1 MARCVL
7 TSKDEIILQ
16 AGGGFLINGKH
27 RPNLDNCKL
36 MPGARFELQIAE
48 AEQPKAYKRSSRPSA
63 PRPEPIKMPEPA
75 VPPQPI
81 APPQT
86 AQSVQLPSE
95 LAEVKEL
102 MSIYQSAQGLGPYVA
117 IAVVAYVMWQKMQRK
132 GQQECQR
139 CADRERSKHIQHHDP
154 ATCPECIAHTQRLE
168 HHHHTDHN

>member
-48 AEQPKAYKRSSRPSA
+48 VEQPKAYKRSSKPSA

-75 VPPQPI
+75 VPPQPV
-81 APPQT
+81 APPQQ
-86 AQSVQLPSE
+86 AQSVHLPPE

-132 GQQECQR
+132 GQQ
-139 CADRERSKHIQHHDP
+139 DRPSRAPAAEAHHQERP
-154 ATCPECIAHTQRLE
+154 AGKTAAH
-168 HHHHTDHN
+168 